1 MEVEREAIFKSDDE
15 NEVEGV
21 VLGEVGSKRSYEE
34 RRVEGVDGKSVKVT
48 YDPALYLAAIEKES
62 SAEAKRLC
70 KGESSMKCVSV
81 LLLME

>member
-1 MEVEREAIFKSDDE
+1 MELEREAIFNSDDE
-15 NEVEGV
+15 NEVESV

-34 RRVEGVDGKSVKVT
+34 RSVEGVDGKSVKVT

-70 KGESSMKCVSV
+70 RGESSMKCVNV
-81 LLLME
+81 MVLME

>member
-1 MEVEREAIFKSDDE
+1 MLD
-15 NEVEGV
+15 
-21 VLGEVGSKRSYEE
+21 EVGSKRSYEE

-70 KGESSMKCVSV
+70 RGESSMKCVNV